1 VINPAGVLCE
11 LAVVWLQDHNCICDK
26 SCRSFLLKDLLLCG
40 CETKIVSVVVNPAGV
55 LCELAVVWLRD
66 QNRICV
72 KSLGKL

>member
-1 VINPAGVLCE
+1 
-11 LAVVWLQDHNCICDK
+11 
-26 SCRSFLLKDLLLCG
+26 LCG

-66 QNRICV
+66 HNRICV